1 MAFSTGDAA
10 HKTPRWAGTVSEV
23 SSPAKEVAQGA
34 MVKTWNIPWTYI
46 YIYVYIYI
54 CMGKSMGQIYIYIYM
69 YVHENTNN
77 ENTNATRNNQY
88 YKYPTQYDFM
98 RPLIPHGKPQKTAA
112 KGRLAHPIDHTS
124 GDIVDGWNQ
133 ETLGAIFYQ

>member
-34 MVKTWNIPWTYI
+34 MVKTWNIPWKYI
-46 YIYVYIYI
+46 Y
-54 CMGKSMGQIYIYIYM
+54 MGKSMGQIYIYIY
-69 YVHENTNN
+69 VHENTNN
-77 ENTNATRNNQY
+77 ENTNTTSNNQY
-88 YKYPTQYDFM
+88 YIYPTQYDYM

-112 KGRLAHPIDHTS
+112 KGRLVHPIDHTS

>member
-1 MAFSTGDAA
+1 
-10 HKTPRWAGTVSEV
+10 
-23 SSPAKEVAQGA
+23 
-34 MVKTWNIPWTYI
+34 
-46 YIYVYIYI
+46 
-54 CMGKSMGQIYIYIYM
+54 MGQIYI

-77 ENTNATRNNQY
+77 ENTNTTSNNQY
-88 YKYPTQYDFM
+88 YIYPTQYDYM

-112 KGRLAHPIDHTS
+112 KGRLVHPIDHTS

>member
-34 MVKTWNIPWTYI
+34 MVKTWNIPWK
-46 YIYVYIYI
+46 YIYI
-54 CMGKSMGQIYIYIYM
+54 CMGKSMGQIYIY
-69 YVHENTNN
+69 VHENTNN
-77 ENTNATRNNQY
+77 ENTNTTSNNQY
-88 YKYPTQYDFM
+88 YIYPTQYDYM

-112 KGRLAHPIDHTS
+112 KVRLVHPIDHTS

>member
-1 MAFSTGDAA
+1 
-10 HKTPRWAGTVSEV
+10 
-23 SSPAKEVAQGA
+23 
-34 MVKTWNIPWTYI
+34 
-46 YIYVYIYI
+46 
-54 CMGKSMGQIYIYIYM
+54 MGKSMGQIYIYM

-77 ENTNATRNNQY
+77 ENTNTTRNNQY